1 MATLLPYLEQFT
13 YGAAFVLLLAAGI
26 GIPIPE
32 DIPLLLSGYLS
43 RQGIMRLEIAV
54 PVCFAGVLL
63 GDTALFF
70 LARHGGSRLATRP
83 LMGALLTPERMA
95 RAKDVLSRHGTKAIV
110 IARHVAGLRVAVF
123 AAAGAGGMPFRR
135 FIFWDALSSC
145 ASVPLMLGLGYVFS
159 DRLEALTRHI
169 HRVQHWA
176 IAIALALA
184 IVALVWWQIGGRM
197 ARR

>member
-1 MATLLPYLEQFT
+1 MATLLPYLEHFT

-32 DIPLLLSGYLS
+32 DVPLLLSGYLS
-43 RQGIMRLEIAV
+43 HQGVMRMEVAL

-63 GDTALFF
+63 GDAALFF

-83 LMGALLTPERMA
+83 LTGGVLTRDRMVRA
-95 RAKDVLSRHGTKAIV
+95 RGVLSRHGAKAIV

-159 DRLEALTRHI
+159 DRLEVLTRHI
-169 HRVQHWA
+169 HRVHHWA

-184 IVALVWWQIGGRM
+184 IGALLWWQIGGRVT
-197 ARR
+197 RR